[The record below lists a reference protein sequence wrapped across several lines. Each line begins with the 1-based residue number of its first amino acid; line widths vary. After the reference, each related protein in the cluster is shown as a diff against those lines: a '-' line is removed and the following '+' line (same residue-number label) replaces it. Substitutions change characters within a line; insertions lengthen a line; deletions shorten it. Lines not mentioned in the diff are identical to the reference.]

1 MPKKYIFS
9 NKERLSSTK
18 IINSLFNTGNN
29 SVLYP
34 FKVYWMEVDEI
45 FKFPARVLI
54 NVSRKKISRSSKRN
68 LLKRRIKEAYRLNKH
83 ILYKSLKSNNKSI
96 ILAYIYI
103 SPEIVKYIEIEKVL
117 KGSFKLI
124 INNLL

>member
-117 KGSFKLI
+117 KGSFKQI
-124 INNLL
+124 INNLP

>member
-54 NVSRKKISRSSKRN
+54 NVSGKKISRSSKRN

-103 SPEIVKYIEIEKVL
+103 SPEILKYIEIEKVL